1 MPSSEQN
8 QVGLP
13 AQTLEPPPSTKPPLD
28 TGDLHARA
36 SYLGRQLLIGGGT
49 SDNFPLSEPRQ
60 PSLTGDTDNPSRSEI
75 YSRQSSQTI
84 ARAETLPD
92 EVSMYLDAARAPNT
106 RRAYDFDLE
115 DFRAWGGHLPSS
127 PDEVTRYL
135 SNRAGCLRPSSL
147 RRRLAA
153 LASLHHDRGY
163 PDPTKATLVRRV
175 MQGIER
181 THGIKTEQVAPL
193 IIGELALTIASMGT
207 SPRDLRDKAILL
219 VGFFGALRRS
229 EITALDVSSATD
241 SGQGIDL
248 MLERSKTD
256 QAGHG
261 RTVHLMQRHDALCPV
276 HSLTDWLGRRGS
288 APGAIFGAT
297 SNSVPLERL
306 SGRSIATIIKNRTAA
321 AGLVGK
327 RYSGHSLRAGYAT
340 SAALAG
346 FDATVIARQTG
357 HRTQNSLSA
366 YVRLD
371 QRSMPNLPT
380 ILPIQKAKEKNS
392 CVRPE
397 SISTDRLASF

>member
-1 MPSSEQN
+1 M
-8 QVGLP
+8 
-13 AQTLEPPPSTKPPLD
+13 
-28 TGDLHARA
+28 
-36 SYLGRQLLIGGGT
+36 
-49 SDNFPLSEPRQ
+49 SDNFPLSEPAQ
-60 PSLTGDTDNPSRSEI
+60 PAFMSDTENPSRSEI
-75 YSRQSSQTI
+75 RSGQSMSF
-84 ARAETLPD
+84 ARTDTLHD
-92 EVSMYLDAARAPNT
+92 AVSMYLEAARAPNT

-115 DFRAWGGHLPSS
+115 DFHAWGGHLPSS

-135 SNRAGCLRPSSL
+135 ANRAGCLRPSSL

-181 THGIKTEQVAPL
+181 THGMKTEQVAPL
-193 IIGELALTIASMGT
+193 VISELALTVASIGT

-219 VGFFGALRRS
+219 IGFFGALRRS
-229 EITALDVSSATD
+229 EIVTLDVSSVTD
-241 SGQGIDL
+241 NGQGIALRLD
-248 MLERSKTD
+248 RSKTD

-276 HSLTDWLGRRGS
+276 RSLAGWLGTRGS
-288 APGAIFGAT
+288 APGALFCAT
-297 SNSVPLERL
+297 SNSVPLSRL
-306 SGRSIATIIKNRTAA
+306 SGRPIATIIKNRTAA

-366 YVRLD
+366 YVRPD
-371 QRSMPNLPT
+371 QRSIPHFPDRTAEPT
-380 ILPIQKAKEKNS
+380 E
-392 CVRPE
+392 
-397 SISTDRLASF
+397 